1 MQANSNSNS
10 KNEKNIGS
18 LIINWYLPYW
28 PLFLILIVVGL
39 AVAWLYMNFVAVK
52 IYESY
57 ATVMVQDDKKGVD
70 ESGAMEALQIYPTKN
85 IAENG
90 IEILQSKT
98 LMNEVTNQ
106 LLLYAPINEGIDFS
120 QWKFNETSA
129 YISSPVSIVARNP
142 DELTETGDTD
152 IAMAVNYYT
161 PKEQQAA
168 SNLYHDKVKEVIIEN
183 RKYPLRKWCQ
193 TRWGEL
199 KFIPN
204 ERQRTTP
211 IGPLFFNLNKPK
223 DVVPGLLLNLLVVS
237 PNKLSTTI
245 DLTLRDQIPK
255 RGEDILN
262 KLLIAYKRQ
271 AIDEKQGLANNTLN
285 FIELRLTKVE
295 RELDSIEN
303 LVQTFRTDKGI
314 VDLSEQGKMYLDNVG
329 DNDRKIADLSMQLA
343 ALDEMESYVNSRSNN
358 GDLVPSTLGI
368 ADPILSDLMTK
379 LYNKRVE
386 YESLLKTTTENNPSA
401 ISSAKEIQQLRPLVL
416 EKLKNYRVSLEAGK
430 KNLESIS
437 NDYNSMLRTIPQK
450 ERQLMSISR
459 EQAIKKGIYSY
470 LLEKREQTALS
481 ISSADSDSKIVD
493 WANSSILPVSPRK
506 YLTYFGALVLFG
518 GLGIGI
524 VSLKEM
530 MNKKILFRSE
540 IESLT
545 SVPVIAEISVNKD
558 KESLLKSSSKVSIV
572 AEQFRHLRASIGLIG
587 RKKEIPIKRILITSS
602 IPGEG
607 KTYVSTNLATSLAL
621 AGNRVVLVDLDIRK
635 PRTSALMGIDQQA
648 GVAEF
653 LNGSKTPEE
662 IISTTEH
669 KNLFVVSAGR
679 GEDNSRELILSGR
692 LDILIDYLNDTF
704 DYIVLDASP
713 IDPVS
718 DSYTFSG
725 FCDITLFVIRH
736 NRTPKTMVQILD
748 NNNKFKALKNPRIVF
763 NGIRSRGVLK
773 GRYGYSYGYGYEN
786 VYPDRENRRSKFQKI
801 FHFPKKDK
809 KIRV

>member
-1 MQANSNSNS
+1 MQANTNS
-10 KNEKNIGS
+10 KSEKNIGS

-28 PLFLILIVVGL
+28 PLFLILIVVGVAAAWAYL
-39 AVAWLYMNFVAVK
+39 NFYAVPV
-52 IYESY
+52 YESN
-57 ATVMVQDDKKGVD
+57 ATVMVKDEKKGVD
-70 ESGAMEALQIYPTKN
+70 ESGSMEALQIYPTKN
-85 IAENG
+85 IAENE
-90 IEILQSKT
+90 IEIIHSRK
-98 LMNEVTNQ
+98 LMEQVIEQ
-106 LLLYAPINEGIDFS
+106 LLLYAPIYEAPDFS
-120 QWKFNETSA
+120 QGKFNQTSA
-129 YISSPVSIVARNP
+129 YISSPVSIVAKNP

-152 IAMAVNYYT
+152 IAIAVNYYS
-161 PKEQQAA
+161 PKEQLAA
-168 SNLYHDKVKEVIIEN
+168 QNGFHDKIKEVIIEN
-183 RKYPLRKWCQ
+183 RKYPLRMWCK

-204 ERQRTTP
+204 EKQKSTP
-211 IGPLFFNLNKPK
+211 VGPLFFSLNKPK
-223 DVVPGLLLNLLVVS
+223 DVAPGILLGLVVNS

-245 DLTLRDQIPK
+245 DLTLRDEIPK

-262 KLLIAYKRQ
+262 KLLIAYNRQ
-271 AIDEKQGLANNTLN
+271 SIEEKQGMAAHTLE
-285 FIELRLTKVE
+285 FIEVRLEKVE

-303 LVQTFRTDKGI
+303 VVQLYRTDKGV
-314 VDLSEQGKMYLDNVG
+314 VDLGEQGKMYLENVG
-329 DNDRKIADLSMQLA
+329 DNDRKIADLSMQKA
-343 ALDEMESYVNSRSNN
+343 ALDEMESYVTSRSRT
-358 GDLVPSTLGI
+358 GDLVPATLGVT
-368 ADPILSDLMTK
+368 DPVLSDLMQK
-379 LYNKRVE
+379 LYNKKVE
-386 YESLLKTTTENNPSA
+386 YATLLKTTAENNPYA
-401 ISSAKEIQQLRPLVL
+401 IGVAKEIEQLRPLVL
-416 EKLKNYRVSLEAGK
+416 EKLKNYRLSLEAGR
-430 KNLESIS
+430 KNLVSIS
-437 NDYNSMLRTIPQK
+437 SGYNSMLRTIPQK
-450 ERQLMSISR
+450 ERELMSISR

-470 LLEKREQTALS
+470 LLEKREQTALAS
-481 ISSADSDSKIVD
+481 SSANSDSKIID
-493 WANSSILPVSPRK
+493 MASSSITPVSPK
-506 YLTYFGALVLFG
+506 KMLTYFGALAVFG

-540 IESLT
+540 IEGLT
-545 SVPVIAEISVNKD
+545 NVPVIAEISANKD

-572 AEQFRHLRASIGLIG
+572 AEQFRHLRASIGLFG
-587 RKKEIPIKRILITSS
+587 RKKEITIKRILVTSS

-607 KTYVSTNLATSLAL
+607 KTYISTSLATSLAL

-653 LNGSKTPEE
+653 LEGEKTPEE
-662 IISTTEH
+662 IISATEL

-679 GEDNSRELILSGR
+679 SEENSRELILSGR
-692 LDILIDYLNDTF
+692 LDILIAYLSDTF

-718 DSYTFSG
+718 DSYTFSE

-763 NGIRSRGVLK
+763 NGIRSRGILK
-773 GRYGYSYGYGYEN
+773 GMYGYSYGYGYEN
-786 VYPDRENRRSKFQKI
+786 VYRDREDKRSKFQKI

>member
-1 MQANSNSNS
+1 MQANTNS
-10 KNEKNIGS
+10 KSEKNLGS

-28 PLFLILIVVGL
+28 PLFLILTVVGL
-39 AVAWLYMNFVAVK
+39 AAAWAYMNFVAVK
-52 IYESY
+52 QYESY
-57 ATVMVQDDKKGVD
+57 ATVMVKDEKKGVD

-85 IAENG
+85 IAENE
-90 IEILQSKT
+90 IEVLQSKT
-98 LMNEVTNQ
+98 LMTEVINQ
-106 LLLYAPINEGIDFS
+106 LHLYAPIHEGIDFS

-129 YISSPVSIVARNP
+129 YISSPVSIVAKNP

-152 IAMAVNYYT
+152 IAIAVNYYS
-161 PKEQQAA
+161 PKEQQVAHYGY
-168 SNLYHDKVKEVIIEN
+168 NDKVKEVIIEN
-183 RKYPLRKWCQ
+183 KKYPLRVWCT

-204 ERQRTTP
+204 EKQKSTP
-211 IGPLFFNLNKPK
+211 VGPLFFNLNKPK

-245 DLTLRDQIPK
+245 DLTLRDEIPK

-262 KLLIAYKRQ
+262 KLLIAYNRQ
-271 AIDEKQGLANNTLN
+271 SIDEKQGMAANTLN
-285 FIELRLTKVE
+285 FIEVRLTKVE

-303 LVQTFRTDKGI
+303 LVQNFRTDKGV
-314 VDLSEQGKMYLDNVG
+314 VDLGEQGKMYLDNVG
-329 DNDRKIADLSMQLA
+329 DNDRKIADMSMQMA
-343 ALDEMESYVNSRSNN
+343 ALDEIENYVKARSTT
-358 GDLVPSTLGI
+358 GDLVPTTLGI
-368 ADPILSDLMTK
+368 ADPVLSDLMQK
-379 LYNKRVE
+379 LYNKKMD
-386 YESLLKTTTENNPSA
+386 YASLLKTTAENNPTA
-401 ISSAKEIQQLRPLVL
+401 VGVAKEIEQLRPLVL
-416 EKLKNYRVSLEAGK
+416 EKLRNYRISLDAGK
-430 KNLESIS
+430 KNLASIS

-450 ERQLMSISR
+450 ERELMSISR

-470 LLEKREQTALS
+470 LLEKREQTALAS
-481 ISSADSDSKIVD
+481 SSANSDSKIID
-493 WANSSILPVSPRK
+493 MANSSILPVSPK
-506 YLTYFGALVLFG
+506 KLLTYFGALALFG
-518 GLGIGI
+518 GLGIAF

-572 AEQFRHLRASIGLIG
+572 AEQFRHLRASIGLFG
-587 RKKEIPIKRILITSS
+587 RKKEIQIKRILITSS
-602 IPGEG
+602 VPGEG
-607 KTYVSTNLATSLAL
+607 KTYISTNLATSLAL

-653 LNGSKTPEE
+653 LEGAKTPEE
-662 IISTTEH
+662 VISATEL

-679 GEDNSRELILSGR
+679 GEENSRELILSGR

-718 DSYTFSG
+718 DSYTFSE

-773 GRYGYSYGYGYEN
+773 GMYGYSYGYGYEN
-786 VYPDRENRRSKFQKI
+786 VYRDREKKSKFQKI